1 MGCVSIRRCRWG
13 ESPIMAVVK
22 MRWLAITAVVM
33 ALVLT
38 GCSGRHTSTQPEP
51 APASTSE
58 SASAS
63 GSSQV
68 IRLESGGRE
77 RQVIVHRPGSAAGT
91 TGYPLVVMLHGGL
104 GSAAQAESSYG
115 WDALADQAGFVVA
128 YPDGVDRTWNAGSC
142 CGRAQRA
149 DIDDVAFLTDVV
161 DQVSASLPID
171 AKRRYLT
178 GMSNGAMMT
187 YRMACESSLFVAIA
201 PVAGTQ
207 LVGCT
212 GATPTSVLHIHGA
225 DDTQVRPDGKRGAA
239 PGRVDGPPLSQVIK
253 GWQTRDDCAAVRRS
267 VSGAVTTS
275 TAECAQ
281 GRTVTWIMV
290 AGAGHQWPGS
300 KRSTYPGADSPSQ
313 ALDATAQIWDF
324 FDSHR

>member
-1 MGCVSIRRCRWG
+1 
-13 ESPIMAVVK
+13 MAVVT
-22 MRWLAITAVVM
+22 MRWLAIPAVVM

-38 GCSGRHTSTQPEP
+38 GCSGRHKPTQPEP
-51 APASTSE
+51 APGSTSG
-58 SASAS
+58 SVSAS
-63 GSSQV
+63 GSNQV
-68 IRLESGGRE
+68 IRLEVGGRD
-77 RQVIVHRPGSAAGT
+77 RQVIVHRPAGDPVAA
-91 TGYPLVVMLHGGL
+91 GYPLVVMLHGGL

-115 WDALADQAGFVVA
+115 WDALADRAGFVVA
-128 YPDGVDRTWNAGSC
+128 YPDGVDRTWNAGTC

-149 DIDDVAFLTDVV
+149 DVDDVAFLTEVV

-207 LVGCT
+207 LVDCT
-212 GATPTSVLHIHGA
+212 AASPTSVLHIHGA
-225 DDTQVRPDGKRGAA
+225 DDSQVRPDGKRGAA
-239 PGRVDGPPLSQVIK
+239 PGRVDGPPLNQVIE
-253 GWQTRDDCAAVRRS
+253 GWRTRDDCAAAQRS
-267 VSGAVTTS
+267 VSGAVTTT
-275 TAECAQ
+275 TADCAD
-281 GRTVTWIMV
+281 GRTVTWIMI

-300 KRSTYPGADSPSQ
+300 KRTTYPGADSPSQ
-313 ALDATAQIWDF
+313 AVDATAQIWDF